1 MVVHALSEQCA
12 QASCRTIFPFIF
24 LCSFL
29 WMYVAVGVLSPF
41 LWFKEELSIIII
53 NCVILMVTLNFPLEE
68 SVCQHKSCVIL
79 LNTELLSTEIAA
91 VSDFLFPQ

>member
-29 WMYVAVGVLSPF
+29 WMYVAVGVLSSF
-41 LWFKEELSIIII
+41 LWFKEEPIIIIII
-53 NCVILMVTLNFPLEE
+53 NCAILMVTLNFFSP
-68 SVCQHKSCVIL
+68 
-79 LNTELLSTEIAA
+79 
-91 VSDFLFPQ
+91 